1 MSRIIFK
8 SPVEFASEEAREAT
22 RRTLLEQPIFR
33 SKRSY
38 SEEEEAGN
46 SNTFVTRTVIRTST
60 ESQADAD
67 ARALAA
73 AKALVQGIIAGEIDP
88 QGDRYEYEVGKITE
102 PVYDEVFYKAPEVEQ
117 TLVARIT
124 INSYGAL
131 IINSPQVMFIDVD
144 TGADPGQNP
153 TSPVVTEVRALE
165 LLQDFVDGNS
175 DYGFRVYRTFA
186 GLRYL
191 CTSHV
196 ADPESDHT
204 KNLMTILAADRSY
217 RALCRVQKCFRA
229 RITPKPWRM
238 ASIVAPD
245 RKVKNRIQNL
255 SSYLAEAED
264 FATCE
269 LVGQYG
275 PDSNHPMINEV
286 KDYHDNFTQPESAK
300 PLA

>member
-22 RRTLLEQPIFR
+22 RRTLLEQPIYR
-33 SKRSY
+33 SKRTY
-38 SEEEEAGN
+38 SELEEPGV
-46 SNTFVTRTVIRTST
+46 SNAAVIRTVIRTST

-73 AKALVQGIIAGEIDP
+73 AKALVKGIIAGEIDP
-88 QGDRYEYEVGKITE
+88 QTNRYDYEVGKITE
-102 PVYDEVFYKAPEVEQ
+102 PVYDEVFFVTPEVEQ

-131 IINSPQVMFIDVD
+131 IINSPQVMFVDVD
-144 TGADPGQNP
+144 TGTDPGQNP
-153 TSPVVTEVRALE
+153 TSPIVTEVRALE
-165 LLQDFVDGNS
+165 LLQDFVNENPAF
-175 DYGFRVYRTFA
+175 GFRVYRTFA

-217 RALCRVQKCFRA
+217 RALCKVQRCFRA

-238 ASIVAPD
+238 ANTTPPD
-245 RKVKNRIQNL
+245 RKVKDRIENL
-255 SSYLAEAED
+255 GAYLEEAED
-264 FATCE
+264 FATCQ

-275 PDSNHPMINEV
+275 QDNNLPMIEEV
-286 KDYHDNFTQPESAK
+286 KEYHDNFTQPESSK